1 MLVDL
6 DDDVRAEARLILTNA
21 ETVLATA
28 PTPIDLGL
36 EAARAAAVTGAEPR
50 VDTAVNRI
58 VSFLGR
64 EIPVR
69 VFNVDAPDGVYF
81 HIHGGGWN
89 TGAFDLQDKRLSHF
103 AHACNVAVVSVEYG
117 LAPETPFPG
126 MADDCE
132 TAAMWLVDNA
142 LDEFGTDRLTI
153 GGESAGAHL
162 SSVILL
168 RLRERGAIDKFVAA
182 NLVYGMYDLALTDF
196 VRSWGT
202 RNLILNTPIIEWCVE
217 SLTPGLSEAQRRD
230 PGLSAMYADLTGLPP
245 VLFTCGT
252 DDPTLHDSK
261 GLYERWQAANGNAT
275 LEIYEAGF
283 HAFNLFPSKMA
294 DVSNRSQERFISAAV
309 KGLIN
314 APH

>member
-1 MLVDL
+1 L
-6 DDDVRAEARLILTNA
+6 
-21 ETVLATA
+21 LANA

-36 EAARAAAVTGAEPR
+36 DAARTAAITGAEPR
-50 VDTAVNRI
+50 VDTAVNRV
-58 VSFLGR
+58 VSALGR
-64 EIPVR
+64 QIPVR

-89 TGAFDLQDKRLSHF
+89 TGAYDLQDTRLWHF
-103 AHACNVAVVSVEYG
+103 AQACNVAVVSVEYA
-117 LAPETPFPG
+117 LAPENPFPG

-132 TAAMWLVDNA
+132 VAAMWLVENA
-142 LDEFGTDRLTI
+142 KSEFGTDRLTI

-168 RLRERGAIDKFVAA
+168 RMRDAFVGA

-202 RNLILNTPIIEWCVE
+202 RNLILNTPVIEWCVE
-217 SLTPGLSEAQRRD
+217 SLTPGWNEEQRRNPD
-230 PGLSAMYADLTGLPP
+230 LSAMYADLAGLPP

-252 DDPTLHDSK
+252 DDPTLHDSQ
-261 GLYERWQAANGNAT
+261 GLYEKWQAANGNAT

-294 DVSNRSQERFISAAV
+294 DVSNRSQERFITSVV
-309 KGLIN
+309 KGLTH
-314 APH
+314 ASSH